1 MAHTIHLYTNAHHD
15 PKGTQ
20 ITEWWWWGG
29 DWEGLRWDE
38 LFTGHI
44 LTLWN
49 CTARKKYIT
58 GLEGYFWLSPK
69 ILSGISW
76 ILLCFLIFI
85 LCVWIFCLCLHLCTI
100 CMPSAHRGQK
110 RASDPPE
117 QMAVNCIMGVEIDH
131 WFSAR
136 AASAFNCWAV
146 SLAPI
151 SILKN

>member
-1 MAHTIHLYTNAHHD
+1 MAHTIHLYTSARHD

-20 ITEWWWWGG
+20 ITAWWRWGG
-29 DWEGLRWDE
+29 NCEGLRRAE

-49 CTARKKYIT
+49 CAAREYIT

-76 ILLCFLIFI
+76 VLLCFLIFI
-85 LCVWIFCLCLHLCTI
+85 LCVWIFCLCMHLCIVCT
-100 CMPSAHRGQK
+100 PNAHRGQK

-117 QMAVNCIMGVEIDH
+117 QMATDCLMGAKIDH

-136 AASAFNCWAV
+136 AASVFKCWAV

-151 SILKN
+151 NIFKN